1 MANLALGRRI
11 VDNLLEFTNSWF
23 FNDSFQISKHQDKIN
38 VQNKEHKKHDWINH
52 HMNEWNTTTQNTCWD
67 RKGIGLLTQLQSKRK
82 ALQRGKQGL
91 RVS

>member
-23 FNDSFQISKHQDKIN
+23 FNDSFQSSKHQDKSN

-52 HMNEWNTTTQNTCWD
+52 HMNEWNITTQKLAGD
-67 RKGIGLLTQLQSKRK
+67 REEVGLLTQLGSGRK
-82 ALQRGKQGL
+82 
-91 RVS
+91 VPS